1 MSENYLSIYAK
12 SFNWAGFFLPKKIYQ
27 KCSSLYDFCRTIDD
41 IADQELKLNIK
52 AKQFK
57 EFKDQFTNKDFSNQ
71 IIKNIHN
78 IIDDFE
84 ISKKIVYDLFDGVET
99 DLKNEVKINSK
110 KELLIYS
117 YRVAGTVGLMMAKIL
132 NVKKKN
138 SLKSAIDLGIAMQL
152 TNIAR
157 DVVEDNKKNRKY
169 INSNFESIRSTLKTA
184 DTRNGIFLKKPGSD
198 DIYGSV
204 LLLADDTLRLGTQ
217 NVYNMMLLQNG
228 SIMSAHASGAT
239 RNTAFGE
246 DAGIALASGG
256 NYNTL
261 FGHGAGQS
269 ITTADQNV
277 LIGYQ
282 AGDAIVDGGHCGT
295 FYTTVIDLVGKV
307 PRVVRAG
314 KGDATLF
321 EA

>member
-71 IIKNIHN
+71 IIKNIHEL
-78 IIDDFE
+78 IDDFR

-132 NVKKKN
+132 NVRKKN

-169 INSNFESIRSTLKTA
+169 INSNFESIRNTLKTA
-184 DTRNGIFLKKPGSD
+184 DTFYESSFSSIRDIPIRYRFAILVARRVYRQIGSNILSKKN
-198 DIYGSV
+198 I
-204 LLLADDTLRLGTQ
+204 
-217 NVYNMMLLQNG
+217 
-228 SIMSAHASGAT
+228 
-239 RNTAFGE
+239 E
-246 DAGIALASGG
+246 
-256 NYNTL
+256 NYNKSGKIYVSSFGKFFQTILAIFDFFIL
-261 FGHGAGQS
+261 FTMNLKEH
-269 ITTADQNV
+269 N
-277 LIGYQ
+277 
-282 AGDAIVDGGHCGT
+282 
-295 FYTTVIDLVGKV
+295 K
-307 PRVVRAG
+307 
-314 KGDATLF
+314 
-321 EA
+321 EAEHQIINEEINLNERI